1 MITTKKLSYVHVYSS
16 LKIHGECGTIDMK
29 DLCWIPQL
37 KNLEEFTISL
47 VNPPKNGQMTFFDA
61 GYDGRNL
68 NVYFENPMTK
78 LKSFK
83 MIKCI
88 GGFDDP
94 VFLMRLKRTFPSL
107 ETFVYEG

>member
-1 MITTKKLSYVHVYSS
+1 M
-16 LKIHGECGTIDMK
+16 E

-37 KNLEEFTISL
+37 KNLEEFTVSL
-47 VNPPKNGQMTFFDA
+47 KNPPKNGQMTFLDA
-61 GYDGRNL
+61 GSDGRNL
-68 NVYFENPMTK
+68 KVYFENPIFK

-83 MIKCI
+83 IIKCL

-107 ETFVYEG
+107 ETFVYEGT